1 MSLQGHCL
9 ERGCEFQVDPL
20 GLSNSLLYGGWGST
34 RRKTEI
40 APLKEQSQGRGIHF
54 PYLGVILWPRL
65 EEIEGGRGRQR
76 DSSGER
82 KLQAER
88 TAKVLTRRM
97 RGKLRAK
104 GCGSVTGLVRSES
117 HNRGQSSSFLQEY
130 DKDQVLS
137 EWIGRG
143 ELLLSILSRGLSW

>member
-1 MSLQGHCL
+1 MSLQRHCL

-20 GLSNSLLYGGWGST
+20 GLSNSALREVGFNQKENRNSTSKRAVTGQRHLFPIFRSHPVAQAWGN
-34 RRKTEI
+34 
-40 APLKEQSQGRGIHF
+40 
-54 PYLGVILWPRL
+54 W
-65 EEIEGGRGRQR
+65 GRQR
-76 DSSGER
+76 ESSGER

-88 TAKVLTRRM
+88 TTEVLTRRM
-97 RGKLRAK
+97 RGKLGAK

-130 DKDQVLS
+130 DKDKVLS
-137 EWIGRG
+137 EWIGQE